1 MVGIKMLKEGNYN
14 ENESH
19 EEFLEALNGWRDR
32 GKEEKKVKFVEVIK

>member
-19 EEFLEALNGWRDR
+19 EEFLEALNEWRDR
-32 GKEEKKVKFVEVIK
+32 GKEEKKVKFVEVVK